1 MSKLSSAGVE
11 KVNVAIKNSGRN
23 KTDRYWAEKALVSP
37 ETWNRFRTGKVRISF
52 DNFVTCCKVLD
63 LDPNEVREQTVEQ
76 PNLSFLGRDR
86 VIENLN
92 ALAKANRVIV
102 VYGVGGQGKTTVAQK
117 YLQELESNEYQVIEL
132 YMPIDATNI
141 PSAKSVL
148 DEWFNRDFHEM
159 SSSQFTVTLDR
170 LRRIL
175 KEQKIA
181 ILVDNIESLLDENGK
196 FIPEHTQYLELFSVL
211 SDHATQSITIVTSRC
226 RLLESRLRSVYN
238 YAIPPLSQTD
248 WQDYFTYSN
257 VLFDE
262 KSLAEMHSKLGGNAK
277 AMTSLSGE
285 IYMGFDRNATNFWEQ
300 CGADIMASADLKDL
314 VVGHLDRLLKLE
326 PLAYSLLKRMGCYR
340 YQSIPHIPIE
350 ALFYQLWDSPEA
362 EHIKII
368 EVLKN
373 RSLVELVNGEYS
385 LHPLVRAEAV
395 HLLKQNEEEFTKA
408 HSSAADFWKAK
419 VQSLDTDKDL
429 LMAFEPCYHYLEIND
444 LNKIIE
450 IFLNPDLL
458 KDGNLH
464 MAFYGRLSPTLV
476 LELLDK
482 IEQRALLLP
491 PEQGVLI
498 LAQVKRFRG
507 SAYFFSGEPQ
517 KSVIDLEAT
526 IKIIE
531 QINSKQ
537 LIPLLLSCVFQAFAC
552 KLELG
557 EFDEALVLIQPY
569 VDNIVRYKYTDRP
582 LVRQLFVFQAF
593 TCQLELDECEEA
605 IVLTKPYVDNID
617 RYKYTDHP
625 LMRQLFTVYPQ
636 IVQSFMLAM
645 KLEHDASV
653 ALTEET
659 YEVITNGSL
668 SMYDTS
674 RSLACLYLGFVCVM
688 NKRFDQALKIYNTAL
703 QFSRKARYR
712 QLESKAMYGL
722 AEAYRN
728 IGDLTNAK
736 EFCLQAKDI
745 LTKIESKLDLAK
757 VLVEEALIASEMREL
772 GCQDNFEMAIA
783 LFTEL
788 NAPKQVERV
797 RKLMG

>member
-1 MSKLSSAGVE
+1 MVFAMSRLSSAGVE

-23 KTDRYWAEKALVSP
+23 KTDRYWTKKTLVSP

-63 LDPNEVREQTVEQ
+63 LDPNEVQEQTVEQ
-76 PNLSFLGRDR
+76 PNLSFLGRDI

-238 YAIPPLSQTD
+238 YVIPPLSQTD
-248 WQDYFTYSN
+248 WQDYFTYNN

-277 AMTSLSGE
+277 AMTSLCGE
-285 IYMGFDRNATNFWEQ
+285 IYMDFDRNATIFWNQ
-300 CGADIMASADLKDL
+300 RGADILASADLKDL
-314 VVGHLDRLLKLE
+314 VSGHLERLVKVE

-368 EVLKN
+368 EVIKN
-373 RSLVELVNGEYS
+373 RSLLELVNGEYS

-395 HLLKQNEEEFTKA
+395 QLLKQNEEEFAKA
-408 HSSAADFWKAK
+408 HSSAADFWKDK

-429 LMAFEPCYHYLEIND
+429 LMAFEPCYHYLETND

-450 IFLNPDLL
+450 IFLNTDLL
-458 KDGNLH
+458 KDGTLH

-482 IEQRALLLP
+482 IEERALLLP

-498 LAQVKRFRG
+498 LAYVKKFRG
-507 SAYFFSGEPQ
+507 NTYFFSGEPQ
-517 KSVIDLEAT
+517 KSVIELEAA

-537 LIPLLLSCVFQAFAC
+537 LIPVLLSSVFQAFAC
-552 KLELG
+552 KLDLG
-557 EFDEALVLIQPY
+557 EF
-569 VDNIVRYKYTDRP
+569 
-582 LVRQLFVFQAF
+582 
-593 TCQLELDECEEA
+593 EEA
-605 IVLTKPYVDNID
+605 IALTKPYVDNID

-625 LMRQLFTVYPQ
+625 LIQQLFTVYPQ
-636 IVQSFMLAM
+636 MVQSFMLAM
-645 KLEHDASV
+645 KLEHDASI
-653 ALTEET
+653 ALVKKT
-659 YEVITNGSL
+659 YDTITNSSL
-668 SMYDTS
+668 SMSDTS
-674 RSLACLYLGFVCVM
+674 RGSVSLYLGFICM
-688 NKRFDQALKIYNTAL
+688 MSKRFDQSLEIYNTTL
-703 QFSRKARYR
+703 KFTREIRHN
-712 QLESKAMYGL
+712 QLEAKTMYGL
-722 AEAYRN
+722 AETYRN
-728 IGDLTNAK
+728 IGDLPKAK

-745 LTKIESKLDLAK
+745 LIKIESKLDLAK
-757 VLVEEALIASEMREL
+757 VLVQEALIARQMQEQ
-772 GCQDNFEMAIA
+772 GYDDNFEMAIA
-783 LFTEL
+783 LFAEV
-788 NAPKQVERV
+788 NALKQVERV
-797 RKLMG
+797 RKLMS

>member
-1 MSKLSSAGVE
+1 MSRLSSAGVE

-23 KTDRYWAEKALVSP
+23 KTDRYWTKKTLLSP

-63 LDPNEVREQTVEQ
+63 LDPNEVREQTLEQ

-248 WQDYFTYSN
+248 WQDYFTYNN

-277 AMTSLSGE
+277 AMTSLCGE
-285 IYMGFDRNATNFWEQ
+285 IYMDFDRNATIFWNQ
-300 CGADIMASADLKDL
+300 RGADILASADLKDL
-314 VVGHLDRLLKLE
+314 VAGHLERLEKLE
-326 PLAYSLLKRMGCYR
+326 PLAYGLLRRLGCYR

-350 ALFYQLWDSPEA
+350 ALFCQLWDIPKES
-362 EHIKII
+362 HIKTI

-373 RSLVELVNGEYS
+373 RSLLDVINGEYS

-395 HLLKQNEEEFTKA
+395 QLLKQNEEEFAKA
-408 HSSAADFWKAK
+408 HSSAADFWKDK
-419 VQSLDTDKDL
+419 VQSLDTDKDV
-429 LMAFEPCYHYLEIND
+429 LMAFEPCYHYLETND

-450 IFLNPDLL
+450 IFLNTDLL
-458 KDGNLH
+458 KDGTLH

-482 IEQRALLLP
+482 IEERALLLP
-491 PEQGVLI
+491 PEQDVLI
-498 LAQVKRFRG
+498 LAYVKKFRG
-507 SAYFFSGEPQ
+507 NTYFFSGEPQ
-517 KSVIDLEAT
+517 KSVIELEAT

-537 LIPLLLSCVFQAFAC
+537 LMFFLLSSVFMCFAC
-552 KLELG
+552 KLDLG
-557 EFDEALVLIQPY
+557 EF
-569 VDNIVRYKYTDRP
+569 
-582 LVRQLFVFQAF
+582 
-593 TCQLELDECEEA
+593 EEA
-605 IVLTKPYVDNID
+605 IALTKPYVDNID

-625 LMRQLFTVYPQ
+625 LIQQLFTVYPQ
-636 IVQSFMLAM
+636 MVQSFMLAM
-645 KLEHDASV
+645 KLEHDASIELV
-653 ALTEET
+653 KKT
-659 YEVITNGSL
+659 YDTITNSSL
-668 SMYDTS
+668 SMSDTS
-674 RSLACLYLGFVCVM
+674 RGSVSLYLGFICM
-688 NKRFDQALKIYNTAL
+688 MSKRFDQSLEIYNTTL
-703 QFSRKARYR
+703 KFTREIRHN
-712 QLESKAMYGL
+712 QLEAKTMYGL
-722 AEAYRN
+722 AETYRN
-728 IGDLTNAK
+728 IGDLPKAK

-757 VLVEEALIASEMREL
+757 VLVQEALIAREMREH
-772 GCQDNFEMAIA
+772 GCQDNFENAIA
-783 LFTEL
+783 LFAEV
-788 NAPKQVERV
+788 NALKQVERV
-797 RKLMG
+797 RKLMS

>member
-1 MSKLSSAGVE
+1 MSRLSILGVE
-11 KVNVAIKNSGRN
+11 KVNAVIKKSGRN
-23 KTDRYWAEKALVSP
+23 KTDRYWAEKALVSQ

-63 LDPNEVREQTVEQ
+63 LDPNEVREQTLEQ

-117 YLQELESNEYQVIEL
+117 YLQELENNEYQVIEL

-159 SSSQFTVTLDR
+159 SSSQFAVTLDR

-175 KEQKIA
+175 KEQKIS

-196 FIPEHTQYLELFSVL
+196 FIPDHAQYLELFSVL
-211 SDHATQSITIVTSRC
+211 SDHSTQSITIVTSRC

-248 WQDYFTYSN
+248 WQDYFTYNN

-277 AMTSLSGE
+277 AMTSLCGE
-285 IYMGFDRNATNFWEQ
+285 IHMDFDRNATNFWEQ
-300 CGADIMASADLKDL
+300 RGADILASADLKDL
-314 VVGHLDRLLKLE
+314 VAGHLDRLLKVE

-350 ALFYQLWDSPEA
+350 ALFCQLWDSPKA
-362 EHIKII
+362 EHIEII

-373 RSLVELVNGEYS
+373 RSLLELSNGEYS

-395 HLLKQNEEEFTKA
+395 HFLKQNEEEFAKA
-408 HSSAADFWKAK
+408 HNSAADFWKAK

-429 LMAFEPCYHYLEIND
+429 LMAFEPCYHYLEINN

-458 KDGNLH
+458 KNEHLQ

-482 IEQRALLLP
+482 VEERALLLP
-491 PEQGVLI
+491 PEQGMLI
-498 LAQVKRFRG
+498 LAHVKSFRG
-507 SAYFFSGEPQ
+507 SLQFFSGDPQ
-517 KSVIDLEAT
+517 KSVLEFEVA
-526 IKIIE
+526 IKMLE
-531 QINSKQ
+531 KINSPQ
-537 LIPLLLSCVFQAFAC
+537 LMFFLLSNVFQAFAC

-557 EFDEALVLIQPY
+557 EFDEAIS
-569 VDNIVRYKYTDRP
+569 
-582 LVRQLFVFQAF
+582 
-593 TCQLELDECEEA
+593 
-605 IVLTKPYVDNID
+605 LTKPYVDNID
-617 RYKYTDHP
+617 RYRYTNHP
-625 LMRQLFTVYPQ
+625 LLKQLFTVYPQ
-636 IVQSFMLAM
+636 LVQSFMLAM
-645 KLEHDASV
+645 KLEHDASI
-653 ALTEET
+653 ALVKET
-659 YEVITNGSL
+659 YETITNSSL
-668 SMYDTS
+668 FMSDTS
-674 RSLACLYLGFVCVM
+674 RGCACLYLGFICMM
-688 NKRFDQALKIYNTAL
+688 NKRFDRSLEIYNTTL
-703 QFSRKARYR
+703 KFTREVRHN
-712 QLESKAMYGL
+712 QLEAKTMYGL
-722 AEAYRN
+722 AETYRN
-728 IGDLTNAK
+728 IGDLPKAK

-745 LTKIESKLDLAK
+745 LIKMESKLDLAK
-757 VLVEEALIASEMREL
+757 VLVQEALIARQMRKH
-772 GCQDNFEMAIA
+772 GCQDNFEKAIA

-797 RKLMG
+797 RKLMS

>member
-1 MSKLSSAGVE
+1 MSRLSSAGVE
-11 KVNVAIKNSGRN
+11 KVKVAIKNSGRN

-37 ETWNRFRTGKVRISF
+37 ETWNRFRTGKVKISF
-52 DNFVTCCKVLD
+52 ANFVSCCKVLE
-63 LDPNEVREQTVEQ
+63 LDPNKLKEQTLEQ
-76 PNLSFLGRDR
+76 PNLSFLGRDSA
-86 VIENLN
+86 IESLN
-92 ALAKANRVIV
+92 ALAKANCVIAIH
-102 VYGVGGQGKTTVAQK
+102 GVGGQGKTTLAQE
-117 YLQELESNEYQVIEL
+117 YLQELESIGYQVIEL

-141 PSAKSVL
+141 SSAKSVL

-181 ILVDNIESLLDENGK
+181 ILIDNIESLLDENGK
-196 FIPEHTQYLELFSVL
+196 FIPDHAQYLELFSVL
-211 SDHATQSITIVTSRC
+211 SDHATQSIVIVTSRC

-277 AMTSLSGE
+277 AMTSVCGE
-285 IYMGFDRNATNFWEQ
+285 IYMDFDRNATNFWEQ

-350 ALFYQLWDSPEA
+350 ALFCQLWDIPKES
-362 EHIKII
+362 HIKTI

-395 HLLKQNEEEFTKA
+395 YLLKQNEEEFTKA
-408 HSSAADFWKAK
+408 HNSAADFWRAQ

-429 LMAFEPCYHYLEIND
+429 LMSFEPCYHYLETND

-450 IFLNPDLL
+450 IFLNTDLL
-458 KDGNLH
+458 KDGYLH
-464 MAFYGRLSPTLV
+464 LAFYGRLSPTLV
-476 LELLDK
+476 FELLDK
-482 IEQRALLLP
+482 VEQRALLLP
-491 PEQGVLI
+491 PEQGIPVL
-498 LAQVKRFRG
+498 AHVKSFRG
-507 SAYFFSGEPQ
+507 NAHFFSGEPQ
-517 KSVIDLEAT
+517 KALIELEAA

-531 QINSKQ
+531 QINSPQ
-537 LIPLLLSCVFQAFAC
+537 LIFFLLVNVFQAFAC

-557 EFDEALVLIQPY
+557 EF
-569 VDNIVRYKYTDRP
+569 
-582 LVRQLFVFQAF
+582 
-593 TCQLELDECEEA
+593 EEA
-605 IVLTKPYVDNID
+605 IVLTKPYIDNID
-617 RYKYTDHP
+617 RYKYIEYP
-625 LMRQLFTVYPQ
+625 RMKQLFTVYPQ
-636 IVQSFMLAM
+636 LVQSFMLAM
-645 KLEHDASV
+645 KFEHDASI
-653 ALTEET
+653 ALVKET
-659 YEVITNGSL
+659 YETITNSSL
-668 SMYDTS
+668 FMSDTS
-674 RSLACLYLGFVCVM
+674 RGITSLYLGFICM
-688 NKRFDQALKIYNTAL
+688 MSKRFDQSLEIYNTTL
-703 QFSRKARYR
+703 KYTREIRHK
-712 QLESKAMYGL
+712 QLEAKTMYGL
-722 AEAYRN
+722 AETYRK
-728 IGDLTNAK
+728 IGDLPKAK

-745 LTKIESKLDLAK
+745 LIKIESKLDLAK
-757 VLVEEALIASEMREL
+757 VLVEEALIGREMREL

-797 RKLMG
+797 RKLMS

>member
-1 MSKLSSAGVE
+1 MSRLSSAGLE

-23 KTDRYWAEKALVSP
+23 KTNHYWAEKALVSP
-37 ETWNRFRTGKVRISF
+37 ETWNRFRSGKVKISF
-52 DNFVTCCKVLD
+52 ANFVACCKVLE
-63 LDPNEVREQTVEQ
+63 LDPNKLKEQTLEETN
-76 PNLSFLGRDR
+76 PSFLGRASA
-86 VIENLN
+86 IESLN
-92 ALAKANRVIV
+92 ALAKTNRVIAIH
-102 VYGVGGQGKTTVAQK
+102 GVGGQGKTTLAQK
-117 YLQELESNEYQVIEL
+117 YLQELESNGYKVIEL
-132 YMPIDATNI
+132 YMPIDVTNI

-159 SSSQFTVTLDR
+159 SSSQFAVTLDR

-181 ILVDNIESLLDENGK
+181 ILIDNIESLLDENGK
-196 FIPEHTQYLELFSVL
+196 FIPDHAQYLELFSVL
-211 SDHATQSITIVTSRC
+211 SDHATKSITLVTSRC

-238 YAIPPLSQTD
+238 YAIPSLSQTD

-277 AMTSLSGE
+277 AMTSLCGE
-285 IYMGFDRNATNFWEQ
+285 IHMDFDRNATNFWEQ
-300 CGADIMASADLKDL
+300 CGAGIMATADLKDL
-314 VVGHLDRLLKLE
+314 VAGHLERLEKLE
-326 PLAYSLLKRMGCYR
+326 PLAYALLKRMGCYR

-350 ALFYQLWDSPEA
+350 ALFYQLWDSPKA
-362 EHIKII
+362 SHTNII
-368 EVLKN
+368 EVLRN
-373 RSLVELVNGEYS
+373 RSLLELANDEYS

-444 LNKIIE
+444 LHKIIE

-458 KDGNLH
+458 KDEHLH

-482 IEQRALLLP
+482 VEERALLLP
-491 PEQGVLI
+491 PEQGRPVL
-498 LAQVKRFRG
+498 AHVKSFRG
-507 SAYFFSGEPQ
+507 SSYFISGEPQ
-517 KSVIDLEAT
+517 KSVIELEAA

-531 QINSKQ
+531 QINSPQ
-537 LIPLLLSCVFQAFAC
+537 LMFFLLSNVFQVFFC

-557 EFDEALVLIQPY
+557 EF
-569 VDNIVRYKYTDRP
+569 
-582 LVRQLFVFQAF
+582 
-593 TCQLELDECEEA
+593 EEA
-605 IVLTKPYVDNID
+605 IVLTKPYIDNID
-617 RYKYTDHP
+617 RYKSTSIHP
-625 LMRQLFTVYPQ
+625 LIKQFFTIYPQ

-645 KLEHDASV
+645 ELEHDASI
-653 ALTEET
+653 ALAEET
-659 YEVITNGSL
+659 YEAITNSSL
-668 SMYDTS
+668 SMSDTS
-674 RSLACLYLGFVCVM
+674 RGVACLYLGFVCIM
-688 NKRFDQALKIYNTAL
+688 NKRFDQALEKYNTAL
-703 QFSRKARYR
+703 KFSHATSHKP
-712 QLESKAMYGL
+712 LEGKTMHGL
-722 AEAYRN
+722 AEIYRN
-728 IGDLTNAK
+728 TGDLPKAK
-736 EFCLQAKDI
+736 KFCLRAKDI

-757 VLVEEALIASEMREL
+757 VLVQEALIARQMQVL
-772 GCQDNFEMAIA
+772 GYDDNFEMAIG